1 MFIFGNLF
9 ICILEF
15 ECIVRVSMEI
25 FKKIVKIILVFLFDL
40 KGFDF

>member
-25 FKKIVKIILVFLFDL
+25 FKKIVKIILVFLFDF